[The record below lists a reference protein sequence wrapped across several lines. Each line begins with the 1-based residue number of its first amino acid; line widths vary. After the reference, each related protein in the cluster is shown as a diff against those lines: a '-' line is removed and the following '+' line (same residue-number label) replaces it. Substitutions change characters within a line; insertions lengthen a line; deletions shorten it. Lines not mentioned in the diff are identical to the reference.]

1 MTHGLDA
8 YAYLKSPIHRW
19 EPRCKLIALLAL
31 IFAFA
36 FVQQLILL
44 PAMVLVT
51 LSYYAISRLP
61 GAFLL
66 KRLRYPGFFLA
77 AIAVLLP
84 FNVGNIV
91 IWQLGFLSLRQE
103 GLLAL
108 ILIVTRFLCILTVGL
123 ILFGTAPF
131 LTSIKA
137 MRSLGLPS
145 VLADMMLLSYR
156 YIEQF
161 GEDLA
166 RMQTAMRL
174 RGFRANKLSRRNLT
188 VLASLAGSLLVRS
201 YEQSQQVYQAMILRG
216 YGCVPSRRH
225 QLFKIHASDLI
236 GLLVTCVVALG
247 FVVAEI
253 ILTNA

>member
-19 EPRCKLIALLAL
+19 EPRCKLIALLAM

-91 IWQLGFLSLRQE
+91 IWQLGFLALRQE

-145 VLADMMLLSYR
+145 VLADMTLLSYR

-161 GEDLA
+161 GEDLK

-174 RGFRANKLSRRNLT
+174 RGFRANKFSRRNLI
-188 VLASLAGSLLVRS
+188 VLASLAGSLLVQS

-216 YGCVPSRRH
+216 YGCVPPSRR

-236 GLLVTCVVALG
+236 ALVITCFVALG

-253 ILTNA
+253 ILAA

>member
-1 MTHGLDA
+1 MTRGLDT

-19 EPRCKLIALLAL
+19 EPRCKLVALLAL

-44 PAMVLVT
+44 PAMVIVT
-51 LSYYAISRLP
+51 LIYYGVSRLP
-61 GAFLL
+61 VTFLL
-66 KRLRYPGFFLA
+66 KRLRYPGFFLV
-77 AIAVLLP
+77 AIAILLP
-84 FNVGNIV
+84 FSVGDTV
-91 IWQLGFLSLRQE
+91 IWQASFLTLRQE

-108 ILIVTRFLCILTVGL
+108 TLVITRFLCILTVGL

-137 MRSLGLPS
+137 MRSLGLPA
-145 VLADMMLLSYR
+145 VLADMTLLSYR

-161 GEDLA
+161 GEDLR

-174 RGFRANKLSRRNLT
+174 RGFRVNTLSRRNLT
-188 VLASLAGSLLVRS
+188 VLASLIGSLLVRS
-201 YEQSQQVYQAMILRG
+201 YDQSQQVYQAMILRG
-216 YGCVPSRRH
+216 YGCVPPRR
-225 QLFKIHASDLI
+225 QRFKSHASDLI
-236 GLLVTCVVALG
+236 ALIVTCFVAFG

-253 ILTNA
+253 VLAS

>member
-1 MTHGLDA
+1 MTRGLDA

-19 EPRCKLIALLAL
+19 EVRCKLVALLAL

-44 PAMVLVT
+44 PAMVVVT
-51 LSYYAISRLP
+51 LIYYGISRLP
-61 GAFLL
+61 VAFLL

-77 AIAVLLP
+77 AIAILLP
-84 FNVGNIV
+84 FSVGDTV
-91 IWQLGFLSLRQE
+91 IWQAGFLALRQE

-108 ILIVTRFLCILTVGL
+108 ILIITRFLCILTVGL

-137 MRSLGLPS
+137 MRELGLPA
-145 VLADMMLLSYR
+145 VLADMTLLSYR

-161 GEDLA
+161 GEDLR

-174 RGFRANKLSRRNLT
+174 RGFRVNNLSPRNLT
-188 VLASLAGSLLVRS
+188 VLASLIGSLLVRS
-201 YEQSQQVYQAMILRG
+201 YDQSQQVYQAMILRG
-216 YGCVPSRRH
+216 YGCVPRRRQRLKTH
-225 QLFKIHASDLI
+225 TSDLVA
-236 GLLVTCVVALG
+236 LVVTCFIAIG

-253 ILTNA
+253 VLAS

>member
-1 MTHGLDA
+1 MKHGLDT

-19 EPRCKLIALLAL
+19 EPRCKLVALLAL

-44 PAMVLVT
+44 PPMAIVT
-51 LSYYAISRLP
+51 LVYYSVSRLP
-61 GAFLL
+61 VAFLL

-77 AIAVLLP
+77 AIAILLP
-84 FNVGNIV
+84 FSVGNTV
-91 IWQLGFLSLRQE
+91 IWQLGFLALRQE
-103 GLLAL
+103 GLVAL
-108 ILIVTRFLCILTVGL
+108 ILVFTRFLCILTVGL

-145 VLADMMLLSYR
+145 VLADMTLLSYR

-161 GEDLA
+161 GEDLT

-174 RGFRANKLSRRNLT
+174 RGFRANKLSQRNLT

-216 YGCVPSRRH
+216 YGYVTQRRR
-225 QLFKIHASDLI
+225 QQFKTHASDWIALM
-236 GLLVTCVVALG
+236 VTCVVALG
-247 FVVAEI
+247 FVVAEMS
-253 ILTNA
+253 LTNA

>member
-1 MTHGLDA
+1 MKRGLDT

-19 EPRCKLIALLAL
+19 EPRCKLVALLAL

-44 PAMVLVT
+44 PAMVIVT
-51 LSYYAISRLP
+51 LVYYGVSRLP
-61 GAFLL
+61 GSFLL

-77 AIAVLLP
+77 AIAILLP
-84 FNVGNIV
+84 FTVGDTV
-91 IWQLGFLSLRQE
+91 IWQLGFLALRQE

-108 ILIVTRFLCILTVGL
+108 ALIVTRFLCILTVGL

-137 MRSLGLPS
+137 MRSLGLPP
-145 VLADMMLLSYR
+145 VLADMTLLSYR

-174 RGFRANKLSRRNLT
+174 RGFRANRLSRRNLT

-216 YGCVPSRRH
+216 YGVTQRRR
-225 QLFKIHASDLI
+225 QQFKTHASDLI
-236 GLLVTCVVALG
+236 TFLVTCFVAFG

-253 ILTNA
+253 ILAS

>member
-1 MTHGLDA
+1 MTRGLDT

-19 EPRCKLIALLAL
+19 EPRCKLVALLTL

-44 PAMVLVT
+44 PAMVIVT
-51 LSYYAISRLP
+51 LIYYGVSRLP
-61 GAFLL
+61 VAFLL

-77 AIAVLLP
+77 AIAILLP
-84 FNVGNIV
+84 FSVGDTV
-91 IWQLGFLSLRQE
+91 IWQASFLALRQE

-108 ILIVTRFLCILTVGL
+108 TLVITRFLCILTVGL

-137 MRSLGLPS
+137 MRSLGLPP
-145 VLADMMLLSYR
+145 VLADMTLLSYR

-161 GEDLA
+161 GEDLR

-174 RGFRANKLSRRNLT
+174 RGFRVNNLSRRNLI
-188 VLASLAGSLLVRS
+188 VLASLIGSLLVRS
-201 YEQSQQVYQAMILRG
+201 YDQSQQVYQAMILRG
-216 YGCVPSRRH
+216 YGCIPPRR
-225 QLFKIHASDLI
+225 QRFKTHASDLI
-236 GLLVTCVVALG
+236 ALIVTCFIAFG

-253 ILTNA
+253 VLAS